1 MDKVMDKE
9 DIVQELE
16 LQKIMGNYKYAMKRV
31 YSVQRSAAWSNSYKR
46 KFSHVS
52 IEEIYYDNRG
62 KVVVISDSLVDK
74 TDWANL
80 VELKIDLELFMST
93 LTSRERR
100 ILMLYYS
107 DGYTMKEIGAL
118 CNTHYTTVSKII
130 KRSLQKIRKFC
141 SPQLPIQQVEQTFDK
156 TDKEI

>member
-100 ILMLYYS
+100 ILYHC
-107 DGYTMKEIGAL
+107 I
-118 CNTHYTTVSKII
+118 
-130 KRSLQKIRKFC
+130 
-141 SPQLPIQQVEQTFDK
+141 
-156 TDKEI
+156 